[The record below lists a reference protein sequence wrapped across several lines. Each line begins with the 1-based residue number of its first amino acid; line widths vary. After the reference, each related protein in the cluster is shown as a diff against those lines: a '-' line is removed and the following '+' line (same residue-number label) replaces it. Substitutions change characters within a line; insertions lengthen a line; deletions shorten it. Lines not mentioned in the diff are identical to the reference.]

1 MLQVVGGQNAEQD
14 RNACVE
20 AGLRDALA
28 DFGANVVVVAGASAN
43 HRSDANDRVVLFAC
57 RHLLRDDRN
66 FKRARNPSGAD
77 VLFDDSVAD
86 KAVNRSVQKLLNDE
100 RVEARRYDS
109 NLHVIFGN
117 HFSFNQFHIDLLFD
131 IDMVKDVAHFFL
143 LGAKV
148 KFVKL

>member
-1 MLQVVGGQNAEQD
+1 M
-14 RNACVE
+14 
-20 AGLRDALA
+20 
-28 DFGANVVVVAGASAN
+28 
-43 HRSDANDRVVLFAC
+43 
-57 RHLLRDDRN
+57 RDDGN
-66 FKRARNPSGAD
+66 LKGARNPSGAD
-77 VLFDDSVAD
+77 VLFGDSVAD

-109 NLHVIFGN
+109 NLHAIFGDYL
-117 HFSFNQFHIDLLFD
+117 SFNQFHINLLFD